1 MRAPSLPSS
10 EVVCT
15 PSRPKE
21 WQKPKSTDG
30 SMKQHSLASLGLH
43 PSTATAHTC
52 AELLSLFIRSAWQQ
66 GAPLPCH
73 AQLQN
78 GCAEMSCSPEL
89 SKHDLLTRDG
99 LWPESESAFRTPP
112 QQRPAWVVWFQWLD
126 FPRLLSQTYSIS
138 PPFSILSSSPL
149 LVMVSWQNLPGSQFQ
164 RSWKSSRQ

>member
-21 WQKPKSTDG
+21 WQKPKSTEG

-43 PSTATAHTC
+43 PA
-52 AELLSLFIRSAWQQ
+52 
-66 GAPLPCH
+66 LP
-73 AQLQN
+73 
-78 GCAEMSCSPEL
+78 
-89 SKHDLLTRDG
+89 LLTQVLSCWASSYALRDSREPHFPVTHSCRMAVPRCPAHQSWANMIFSPG
-99 LWPESESAFRTPP
+99 MGYESESAFHTPP
-112 QQRPAWVVWFQWLD
+112 QQRPAWVAWLQWLD
-126 FPRLLSQTYSIS
+126 FPWLLSQTYSIS